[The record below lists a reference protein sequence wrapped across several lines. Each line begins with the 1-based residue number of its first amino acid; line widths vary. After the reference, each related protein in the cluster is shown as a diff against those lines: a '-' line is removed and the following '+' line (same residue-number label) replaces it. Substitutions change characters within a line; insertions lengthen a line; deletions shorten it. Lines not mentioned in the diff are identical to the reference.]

1 MKRWFKLLG
10 EAPPPAPKP
19 DETRH
24 GFTLVEILVVLVII
38 AILALLLFPLA
49 KRMIEKGQSA
59 TCMSNLR
66 QLGIAVQ
73 LFAGEN
79 RGFLPWAG
87 DSSGPWEKKIQPY
100 IGTNYKTWGRSK
112 TWSKCGPY
120 TCPTTAG
127 NFWIGYGW
135 NYDGL
140 GMSPAKDPP
149 DPGKT
154 ASDYTRGGPSLMAAK
169 SKCVMIADT
178 SFAYTNNPKSGS
190 TPPESYNM
198 IYRKSAGTPV
208 PSPHSGGLNT
218 LFVDCHIEWHAA
230 TNWYTNT
237 VGRWP

>member
-1 MKRWFKLLG
+1 MKRWLKLLS
-10 EAPPPAPKP
+10 EP
-19 DETRH
+19 RH
-24 GFTLVEILVVLVII
+24 GFTLAEVLIVLAII
-38 AILALLLFPLA
+38 AILVLLLFSQA

-66 QLGIAVQ
+66 QLGVAVQ
-73 LFAGEN
+73 LFAGDEN

-100 IGTNYKTWGRSK
+100 LGTNYKTWGRSK
-112 TWSKCGPY
+112 IWNKSGPY
-120 TCPTTAG
+120 TCPATAG

-140 GMSPAKDPP
+140 GLNPAKDPP

-154 ASDYTRGGPSLMAAK
+154 PIEYTRGGPSLVSAK

-190 TPPESYNM
+190 TPPDSYNM
-198 IYRKSAGTPV
+198 IYRKSAGMPV
-208 PSPHSGGLNT
+208 PRPHSDGLNT
-218 LFVDCHIEWHAA
+218 LFVDCHIEWHVA

-237 VGRWP
+237 AGRWP